1 MVLCCR
7 KELTVPGKSS
17 TMGEMSWRWLII
29 ATWVGVAALMHPA
42 AAVVRV
48 VATIFPAADMV
59 RQVGGD
65 AVDVVALLP
74 AGASPHTFE
83 PTPAQIRAV
92 AEAAVFVEVGA
103 GLDAWAA
110 RLRAAHAG
118 PMIVITL
125 AAGVPLLG
133 ATEKA
138 GASHGGDPHIWLD
151 PVLVRDHLVPAIANG
166 LSEADPGHAAAFRAA
181 AGEFEAALT
190 QLDAE
195 IRTTLAPAA
204 NRSFVAFH
212 PAWQYFAQRYGLHE
226 VATVESFPGKE
237 ASAQEIAAIVQRAR
251 AAHVQALLIEPQ
263 FSPRLAEQVAHE
275 IGAQLVTV
283 DPLGGPHLP
292 DREHYLDLMRY
303 NLRAFAK
310 ALL

>member
-1 MVLCCR
+1 
-7 KELTVPGKSS
+7 
-17 TMGEMSWRWLII
+17 MSWRWLI
-29 ATWVGVAALMHPA
+29 TTLWVWVTALIHPA
-42 AAVVRV
+42 AAAVRV
-48 VATIFPAADMV
+48 VATIFPVADMV
-59 RQVGGD
+59 RQVGKD
-65 AVDVVALLP
+65 AVDVVTLLP

-83 PTPAQIRAV
+83 PTPAQMRAV

-110 RLRAAHAG
+110 KLRAAHGG

-133 ATEKA
+133 ATEGE
-138 GASHGGDPHIWLD
+138 GASHGGDPHIWPD
-151 PVLVRDHLVPAIANG
+151 PVLVRDHLVPAIASG
-166 LSEADPGHAAAFRAA
+166 LSQADPSHAAAFRAG

-190 QLDAE
+190 QLDVE
-195 IRTTLAPAA
+195 IRTTLAPAI

-212 PAWQYFAQRYGLHE
+212 PAWQYFAKRYDLNE
-226 VATVESFPGKE
+226 MAVVESFPGKE
-237 ASAQEIAAIVQRAR
+237 PSAQEIAAIVQSAR
-251 AAHVQALLIEPQ
+251 AAHVRALLIEPQ
-263 FSPRLAEQVAHE
+263 FSPRMAEQIAHE
-275 IGAQLVTV
+275 IGALLVTV

-310 ALL
+310 ALLS

>member
-1 MVLCCR
+1 
-7 KELTVPGKSS
+7 
-17 TMGEMSWRWLII
+17 MSWRWLIT
-29 ATWVGVAALMHPA
+29 AVWVWGTALIHPA
-42 AAVVRV
+42 AAAVHV
-48 VATIFPAADMV
+48 VATISPVADMV

-65 AVDVVALLP
+65 AVEVVTLLP

-110 RLRAAHAG
+110 KLRAAHAG

-133 ATEKA
+133 AAEGE

-166 LSEADPGHAAAFRAA
+166 LSQADPGHAPAFRAA
-181 AGEFEAALT
+181 AAEFEAALT
-190 QLDAE
+190 QLDTE
-195 IRTTLAPAA
+195 IRTTLAPAV
-204 NRSFVAFH
+204 NRNYVGFH
-212 PAWQYFAQRYGLHE
+212 SAWQYFGRRYDLHQ
-226 VATVESFPGKE
+226 VAVVESFPGKE
-237 ASAQEIAAIVQRAR
+237 PSAQEIAALVQRAR
-251 AAHVQALLIEPQ
+251 AAHVRALLIEPQ
-263 FSPRLAEQVAHE
+263 FSPRMAERVAQE

-283 DPLGGPHLP
+283 DEIGGPDLP
-292 DREHYLDLMRY
+292 DRQHYLDLMRY
-303 NLRAFAK
+303 DLRAFAK